1 MLRRKRTTPT
11 ETSSPPKRRRLR
23 RWTRLALILGAIAAV
38 VLLYLY
44 VEVTTRFEGRLW
56 DLPSHVYSARL
67 ALSPGD
73 ALTPAELIARLD
85 RCGYGKVEGRGALRP
100 GQYRRRGEQLEVHR
114 RAWPAAVN
122 PISDLAL
129 LLTFQDGRLVGIRDG
144 RRRLDQV
151 VFEPEL
157 LATLYGEQ
165 QEERDIVPLA
175 RVPKP
180 LQDAVLASEDVRF
193 YHHWGIDPVAVVR
206 AAFANVKSGHIVQGG
221 STIPMQTVKNLYH
234 LGTERTWWRK
244 AREVPMAW
252 MLDLRY
258 SKTRI
263 LEAYLNEVYL
273 GQRGPVAVC
282 GVAAASRFYFGRDL
296 ADLTLGESALLAGM
310 IRNPGGFNPFKHP
323 QEALG
328 RRDRVLTAMQEE
340 EMIDAEAAGK
350 AKAERLH
357 LATGGG
363 GLGRPSYVA
372 AFVRAQLAETYS
384 GDVLANEGLRIH
396 TTVDTLL
403 QDRAER
409 ALRDGLARLDRD
421 MPAVRNQRRQRT
433 LQGSL
438 LALDPRTGAILAM
451 VGGREFRDTPFNR
464 AVQAKRQPGSC
475 FKPFVYLTAFAAAAE
490 GKEGG
495 ITPATLLKDE
505 PIELRAGGRLWTPEN
520 YDHTFRGEV
529 TAREALENSINIPT
543 IEAAGAVGLKDVV
556 ETAHACGLPEMQPL
570 PSVALGAQ
578 EVTPLELATGFATIS
593 QNGLKPTP
601 RILAEVLE
609 ADGTVVEHT
618 ARTPEQVVPPAAAF
632 LVTEVLRGVL
642 LRGTAA
648 SAWSLGFQGNA
659 AGKTGTTDDT
669 RDAWFVGYTPQFL
682 ALVWVGYDD
691 NARTGLTGAS
701 GALPIWVDFMHR
713 CGFPGGDRS
722 FPEPPGIVHRVIDPL
737 SGGIATDGCP
747 TTADE
752 VFLEGTEPEEE
763 CPLHGGNRGLWRW
776 FKGLFD

>member
-1 MLRRKRTTPT
+1 M
-11 ETSSPPKRRRLR
+11 
-23 RWTRLALILGAIAAV
+23 

-67 ALSPGD
+67 ALAPGD
-73 ALTPAELIARLD
+73 ALTPSELTGRLD
-85 RCGYGKVEGRGALRP
+85 RCGYGRVEGRGALRA
-100 GQYRRRGEQLEVHR
+100 GQYRRRGDQLEVHR

-129 LLTFQDGRLVGIRDG
+129 VLNFEDGRLVGIRDG
-144 RRRLDQV
+144 RKRRLEQV

-157 LATLYGEQ
+157 LASLYGAQ
-165 QEERDIVPLA
+165 QEEREIVPLA
-175 RVPKP
+175 RVPKA
-180 LQDAVLASEDVRF
+180 LQDAVLAAEDVRF
-193 YHHWGIDPVAVVR
+193 YHHWGIDPVAVLR

-244 AREVPMAW
+244 VREVPMAW

-258 SKTRI
+258 SKPRI

-282 GVAAASRFYFGRDL
+282 GLAAASRFYFGRDL

-310 IRNPGGFNPFKHP
+310 IRNPGGNNPFKHP
-323 QEALG
+323 KEAMA
-328 RRDRVLTAMQEE
+328 RRDRVLGAMEE
-340 EMIDAEAAGK
+340 EGMIDAEASRKGK
-350 AKAERLH
+350 AETLH

-384 GDVLANEGLRIH
+384 GDVLAREGLRIH

-421 MPAVRNQRRQRT
+421 MPSVHRQRGQRT

-438 LALDPRTGAILAM
+438 LAIDPRTGAILAM

-475 FKPFVYLTAFAAAAE
+475 FKPFVYLTAFAAAGA

-495 ITPATLLKDE
+495 ITPATLLRDE
-505 PIELRAGGRLWTPEN
+505 PIELRAGGRLWAPEN

-529 TAREALENSINIPT
+529 SARDALENSINIPT
-543 IEAAGAVGLKDVV
+543 IEAAQAVGLDAVV
-556 ETAHACGLPEMQPL
+556 DTAHACGLPEMQPL

-578 EVTPLELATGFATIS
+578 EVTPLELATAFAALS

-601 RILAEVLE
+601 RIVAEVLE
-609 ADGTVVEHT
+609 SDGTAVEHA
-618 ARTPEQVVPPAAAF
+618 ARPPQTVVPPAAAY
-632 LVTEVLRGVL
+632 LVTDVLRGVL

-701 GALPIWVDFMHR
+701 GALPIWVDFMR
-713 CGFPGGDRS
+713 RAGFPGGDRS
-722 FPEPPGIVHRVIDPL
+722 FPEPEGVVHRVIDPL
-737 SGGIATDGCP
+737 SGGLATDACP
-747 TTADE
+747 TTVDE

-763 CPLHGGNRGLWRW
+763 CPLHAGHKGLWRW
-776 FKGLFD
+776 FKDIFD